1 MADETSIYERVGGE
15 EGIAGMVGSFYDKV
29 LADSEL
35 APYFKDVPMDRQRR
49 MQREFFAAATGGP
62 IVYTGRPLSAA
73 HHALGISRR
82 EFQRFVEHMI
92 ATLEEHGVGKPDVL
106 DIIARVNLYADEITS
121 EPGGVGD

>member
-15 EGIAGMVGSFYDKV
+15 EGIAGMVDSFYEKV
-29 LADSEL
+29 VADPEL
-35 APYFKDVPMDRQRR
+35 APYFKDVPMDRQIR

-73 HHALGISRR
+73 HHGLGITRR
-82 EFQRFVEHMI
+82 QFQRFTEHMI
-92 ATLEEHGVGKPDVL
+92 ETLEERGVGKPDVL